1 MEKYI
6 SYEKMLK
13 KQQKLVNASK
23 RGSWGNVKPITK
35 VKESAKVY
43 SRKKQNSQGCGYS
56 FGGCFFGRIAPTRRS
71 CACRQLQVLKL
82 SEDGFAALCIGNVSY
97 S

>member
-6 SYEKMLK
+6 SYEKMSK

-35 VKESAKVY
+35 VKASAKVY
-43 SRKKQNSQGCGYS
+43 NRKKQNSQGYGYS
-56 FGGCFFGRIAPTRRS
+56 FGGSAFLGGWRR
-71 CACRQLQVLKL
+71 LEGV
-82 SEDGFAALCIGNVSY
+82 ALVQSTY
-97 S
+97 SI

>member
-6 SYEKMLK
+6 SYEKMSK

-43 SRKKQNSQGCGYS
+43 NRKKQNSQGCGYS
-56 FGGCFFGRIAPTRRS
+56 FGDSAFLGRLRR
-71 CACRQLQVLKL
+71 LEGV
-82 SEDGFAALCIGNVSY
+82 ALAESTYPI
-97 S
+97 

>member
-6 SYEKMLK
+6 SYEKMSK

-43 SRKKQNSQGCGYS
+43 NRKKQNSQGCGYS
-56 FGGCFFGRIAPTRRS
+56 FGGCFFGRIALARRS
-71 CACRQLQVLKL
+71 CACRIYVSNIEKF
-82 SEDGFAALCIGNVSY
+82 DFALTM
-97 S
+97 

>member
-6 SYEKMLK
+6 SYEKMSK

-43 SRKKQNSQGCGYS
+43 NRKKQNSHGCGYS
-56 FGGCFFGRIAPTRRS
+56 FGGSAFLGGWRR
-71 CACRQLQVLKL
+71 LEGV
-82 SEDGFAALCIGNVSY
+82 ALVQSTYPI
-97 S
+97 

>member
-6 SYEKMLK
+6 SYEKMSK

-43 SRKKQNSQGCGYS
+43 NRKKQNSQDYGYS
-56 FGGCFFGRIAPTRRS
+56 FGGSAFFEVSVVRKS
-71 CACRQLQVLKL
+71 
-82 SEDGFAALCIGNVSY
+82 AAITHA
-97 S
+97 

>member
-6 SYEKMLK
+6 SYEKMSRK
-13 KQQKLVNASK
+13 RQKLVNASK

-43 SRKKQNSQGCGYS
+43 NRKKQNSQGCGYS
-56 FGGCFFGRIAPTRRS
+56 FGGLLFWAY
-71 CACRQLQVLKL
+71 CAGSKKLRLQT
-82 SEDGFAALCIGNVSY
+82 AAGAEA
-97 S
+97 

>member
-6 SYEKMLK
+6 SYEKMSK

-35 VKESAKVY
+35 VKASAKVY
-43 SRKKQNSQGCGYS
+43 NRKKQN
-56 FGGCFFGRIAPTRRS
+56 F
-71 CACRQLQVLKL
+71 
-82 SEDGFAALCIGNVSY
+82 
-97 S
+97 

>member
-6 SYEKMLK
+6 SYEKMSK

-35 VKESAKVY
+35 IKESAKVY
-43 SRKKQNSQGCGYS
+43 NRKKQNSQDYGYS
-56 FGGCFFGRIAPTRRS
+56 FGGSAFLGGWRR
-71 CACRQLQVLKL
+71 LEGV
-82 SEDGFAALCIGNVSY
+82 ALAESTYPI
-97 S
+97 